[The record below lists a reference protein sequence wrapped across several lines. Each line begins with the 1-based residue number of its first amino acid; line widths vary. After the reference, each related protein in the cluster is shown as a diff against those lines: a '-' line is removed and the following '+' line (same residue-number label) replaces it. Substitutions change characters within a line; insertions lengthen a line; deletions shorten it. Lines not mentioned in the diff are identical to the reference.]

1 MAVEITMLGTSGT
14 GKTCYLYAMASRMAT
29 GVNSLTFLATNYE
42 DGLELQEEWSKICE
56 EGVTPD
62 PTGAKGSR
70 EYQFTCSYSYRPF
83 ADFKWFDYK
92 GGVLTKAGDELD
104 KECRDMVRN
113 RAKTSGGIII
123 CISAELLHD
132 ALSGKM
138 QAQGAFLAYAS
149 LLQEVRRTG
158 KTVPVMFAITKA
170 DLLTAHEYEEGVRH
184 LREGVFASLFA
195 PNGGWFVGFVPVS
208 LGRDITIK
216 GCKIVGGTINPWN
229 VEIPVLFCIKA
240 FLDEQLPIWED
251 EIKRRRED
259 RSAASARLSSEQNK
273 SAWSK
278 FWGGDYSD
286 SIKTEIQSKDQQIV
300 EATKALEQ
308 LQQDVDSIATTISA
322 SGAMI
327 FVNGQKVS

>member
-29 GVNSLTFLATNYE
+29 GVNYLTFSATDYE
-42 DGLELQEEWSKICE
+42 DSLELEDEWSKICE

-70 EYQFTCSYSYRPF
+70 EYQFTCSYSFRPF
-83 ADFKWFDYK
+83 ADFNWFDYK

-104 KECRDMVRN
+104 KECRDMVRK

-138 QAQGAFLAYAS
+138 QAQRAFVAYAS

-158 KTVPVMFAITKA
+158 KTVPIMFAITKA
-170 DLLTAHEYEEGVRH
+170 DLLKAHEYEEGVRL
-184 LREGVFASLFA
+184 LRDGVFASLFA

-208 LGRDITIK
+208 R
-216 GCKIVGGTINPWN
+216 
-229 VEIPVLFCIKA
+229 A
-240 FLDEQLPIWED
+240 
-251 EIKRRRED
+251 
-259 RSAASARLSSEQNK
+259 
-273 SAWSK
+273 
-278 FWGGDYSD
+278 
-286 SIKTEIQSKDQQIV
+286 
-300 EATKALEQ
+300 
-308 LQQDVDSIATTISA
+308 
-322 SGAMI
+322 
-327 FVNGQKVS
+327 

>member
-29 GVNSLTFLATNYE
+29 GVNYLTFSATDYE
-42 DGLELQEEWSKICE
+42 DSLELEDEWSKICE

-83 ADFKWFDYK
+83 ADFNWLDYK

-104 KECRDMVRN
+104 KECRDMVRK

-123 CISAELLHD
+123 CISAELLQD
-132 ALSGKM
+132 ALAGKVR
-138 QAQGAFLAYAS
+138 AQNAFKAYAR
-149 LLQEVRRTG
+149 LLNEIG
-158 KTVPVMFAITKA
+158 SAHKTVPVMFAITKA
-170 DLLTAHEYEEGVRH
+170 DLLNAHEYEDGVRH
-184 LREGVFASLFA
+184 LREGIFKSLFA
-195 PNGGWFVGFVPVS
+195 PDGGWFVGFVPVS
-208 LGRDITIK
+208 LGRDITIE
-216 GCKIVGGTINPWN
+216 GYNIVGGTINPWN

-240 FLDEQLPIWED
+240 FLDEQLPMWE
-251 EIKRRRED
+251 EQIAKCRED
-259 RSAASARLSSEQNK
+259 RSAASARLLSEQNK

-278 FWGGDYSD
+278 FWNGDYSN
-286 SIKTEIQSKDQQIV
+286 SIKADIQSVDQQIL
-300 EATKALEQ
+300 EASKTLEQ
-308 LQQDVDSIATTISA
+308 LQHDCDSIAKTISA

-327 FVNGQKVS
+327 FVNGQKLS